1 MAFRLKHRSIS
12 KELRR
17 LVCNEIDGAIEV
29 LGSADVTDAD
39 IHEARKHIKKVRSIV
54 KLLSAALGSKYAAEN
69 DRLRSIGRGL
79 GRVRD
84 PEAMIETLEAI
95 RGRYSEV
102 ISAATKQ
109 RVARGL
115 RGPHRAAHDTAADVA
130 RHAVGILKRASK
142 SLPDHVASAA
152 SLRSVQKGLAS
163 VYKLSRSALADLT
176 QESDALAFHAW
187 RRRVKEHWYHVRLFE
202 AKHPAARAR
211 GRSLRALEKE
221 LGEDHNLAILGAA
234 LLENPGRFGNART
247 TDLVLGCIQKRQ
259 RALRKR
265 ALARG
270 RRLFVAKPK
279 KVEATVGEWWRG
291 KR

>member
-1 MAFRLKHRSIS
+1 MAFRLKHGSIS

-17 LVCNEIDGAIEV
+17 LVHNELNDGIDV
-29 LGSADVTDAD
+29 LGRADVTDAD
-39 IHEARKHIKKVRSIV
+39 IHEARKHIKKVRSIL
-54 KLLSAALGSKYAAEN
+54 KLLRAALGSKYAAEN
-69 DRLRSIGRGL
+69 NRLRSIGHGL

-115 RGPHRAAHDTAADVA
+115 RGPHRAAHNIAPNVA
-130 RHAVGILKRASK
+130 RHAAGILKRACK
-142 SLPDHVASAA
+142 SLPDQVAGAG
-152 SLRSVQKGLAS
+152 SLRSVQQGLAS
-163 VYKLSRSALADLT
+163 VYKRSRSALADLT
-176 QESDALAFHAW
+176 RESDALAFHAW
-187 RRRVKEHWYHVRLFE
+187 RRRVKEHWYHVRLFD

-211 GRSLRALEKE
+211 ARSLKALEKE
-221 LGEDHNLAILGAA
+221 LGDDHNLAILSAA

-247 TDLVLGCIQKRQ
+247 TGLVLGCIQKRQ

-270 RRLFVAKPK
+270 RRLFAAKPK